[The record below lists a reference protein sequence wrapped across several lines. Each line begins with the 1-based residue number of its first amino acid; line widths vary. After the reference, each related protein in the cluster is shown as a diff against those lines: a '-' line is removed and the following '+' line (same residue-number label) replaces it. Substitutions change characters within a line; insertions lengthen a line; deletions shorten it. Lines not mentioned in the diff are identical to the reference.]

1 MTFVLDATNKA
12 IKFTITAGASSDVH
26 FTSHWADATAT
37 GLTEGQTQGTS
48 NGSTSVDAV
57 PAPAASTRR
66 VIKLIT
72 FYNTNAS
79 TARTVTLVNDVG
91 GTSRTIATFSLA
103 PLATWYSDTASTT
116 AIADGDK
123 GDITVSGS
131 GATWT
136 IDNDAITTAKIL
148 DANVTLAKIQNI
160 TSGNLLGRTGSGS
173 GSVQEVTP
181 GTGVLTWLQTPSSA
195 NLAAAISD
203 ETGSGALV
211 FGTAPTVTSP
221 TVSSGNL
228 NFSSVGQKLLADFSS
243 SPLSN
248 RFALQTTVSGGG
260 TSLTFLPESTGNS
273 GTTFLTNSNLAA
285 AQSRGQF
292 LVQDT
297 VEMRVNS
304 GQVNSGSVLP
314 LRFQTADVTRLH
326 IENNGNI
333 GFNGSN
339 YGTSSQG
346 VFFIANASAVPTG
359 NPTGGGVLYTEAGA
373 LKYRGSSGTITTLGN
388 A

>member
-26 FTSHWADATAT
+26 FTSHWADATAS

-228 NFSSVGQKLLADFSS
+228 HFSSTQQRISAR
-243 SPLSN
+243 LSETPIED
-248 RFALQTTVSGGG
+248 RLFFQTNV
-260 TSLTFLPESTGNS
+260 
-273 GTTFLTNSNLAA
+273 TNSNTTMGAIPNGTGVVSGMNFHSSSSDFTNCRIANYLMASDSTRINSRGLGTAA
-285 AQSRGQF
+285 AYPLYLQTS
-292 LVQDT
+292 DT
-297 VEMRVNS
+297 
-304 GQVNSGSVLP
+304 
-314 LRFQTADVTRLH
+314 TRMQ
-326 IENNGNI
+326 IETNGNI
-333 GFNGSN
+333 GINGSS

-346 VFFIANASAVPTG
+346 VFFIANAAAVPTG